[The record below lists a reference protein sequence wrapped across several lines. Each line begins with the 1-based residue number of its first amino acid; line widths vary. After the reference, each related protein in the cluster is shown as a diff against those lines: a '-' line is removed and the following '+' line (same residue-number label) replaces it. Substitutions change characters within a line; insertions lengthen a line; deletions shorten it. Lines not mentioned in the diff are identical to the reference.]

1 MNDDNRD
8 INEDDE
14 YVRLKKT
21 DYKKICRTIVSLK
34 QRITEL
40 ENLYR
45 MAASNK
51 K

>member
-1 MNDDNRD
+1 MKDDN
-8 INEDDE
+8 IVSNEDEE

-40 ENLYR
+40 ENVYNT
-45 MAASNK
+45 ATSNK